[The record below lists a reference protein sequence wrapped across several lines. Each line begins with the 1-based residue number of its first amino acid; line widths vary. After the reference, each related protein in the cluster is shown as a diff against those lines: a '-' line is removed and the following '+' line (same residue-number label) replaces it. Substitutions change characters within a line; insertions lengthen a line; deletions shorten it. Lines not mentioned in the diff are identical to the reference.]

1 MTTRRDRMRRATLAE
16 IRAAARRLLTAKGPA
31 AVTVNAV
38 AREVG
43 MSGPA
48 LYHYFA
54 GHDDLVAEVA
64 ADFFRELTAAM
75 EAARDACPADAPGD
89 RLLAACRAMRAWAVA
104 HPAEFRWVFAS
115 PVPAGASAQRP
126 GSERDR
132 AGRDFELV
140 FLRQVEALW
149 ARAPFPVP
157 GEPPPP
163 VREGLTAYRDDL
175 GLELP
180 VAALHVAMGCW
191 IRLYGLLCMEAL
203 GQLDF
208 AYSDIA
214 PLYEEALRDIARGIG
229 FEYRPPG

>member
-1 MTTRRDRMRRATLAE
+1 MRGVAE
-16 IRAAARRLLTAKGPA
+16 QRHPARGEEGQVGQLVGVVLEQPAARR
-31 AVTVNAV
+31 
-38 AREVG
+38 
-43 MSGPA
+43 S
-48 LYHYFA
+48 
-54 GHDDLVAEVA
+54 
-64 ADFFRELTAAM
+64 
-75 EAARDACPADAPGD
+75 
-89 RLLAACRAMRAWAVA
+89 
-104 HPAEFRWVFAS
+104 
-115 PVPAGASAQRP
+115 

-163 VREGLTAYRDDL
+163 VRGRLTAYRDDL

-180 VAALHVAMGCW
+180 VAALHVAMGYW

-203 GQLDF
+203 NQLDF

-214 PLYEEALRDIARGIG
+214 PLYEETLRDIARGIG
-229 FEYRPPG
+229 FEYRPPA